1 MYFLIKYWFF
11 DVKNVLEIKF
21 IEKRIYYKRNKI
33 ICSLKC
39 SINYE
44 IFFFVLILND

>member
-21 IEKRIYYKRNKI
+21 IEKGIYIK
-33 ICSLKC
+33 
-39 SINYE
+39 E
-44 IFFFVLILND
+44 IKLYVV